1 MQHEEKPDRVPEEDH
16 QESVRSLDFKVFGIK
31 PVAMPRPRF
40 AKGRVFSNST
50 RANAWKGAVRCAALE
65 AMAACGWI
73 ATGSPLSLRL
83 VFQFKRPK
91 SHYTNKGLLKSEAWH
106 MPHRPDIDNLSKAVM
121 DALNEVAYTDDSQIV
136 ALDAMKIYGPDEG
149 VLVCLKTLQR
159 GNTSPC
165 NQQT

>member
-1 MQHEEKPDRVPEEDH
+1 
-16 QESVRSLDFKVFGIK
+16 
-31 PVAMPRPRF
+31 
-40 AKGRVFSNST
+40 
-50 RANAWKGAVRCAALE
+50 
-65 AMAACGWI
+65 
-73 ATGSPLSLRL
+73 
-83 VFQFKRPK
+83 
-91 SHYTNKGLLKSEAWH
+91 